1 MKAPFTDSEM
11 RAEVPENETPEQGT
25 EDAPR
30 PMVPRP
36 RSRLRTGHPP
46 QAIPIR
52 RDDLPGEDDDD
63 LSRHRPRSTRQDL
76 DPVFGYILAM
86 ALSVGLMP
94 VQANMRYVILWAFM
108 AAMGG
113 IAFLLGSGIRLKVT
127 DPGDLLW
134 GIGFGLFTGGAL
146 MLVGS
151 DTLATVAERLFAGD
165 EANNVLLD
173 TWIFQATVFVMPVA
187 ESLFFRG
194 AMQRVHSIPTV
205 AVMASLWSM
214 LMFFPHLGLEETPV
228 VGVVFGTAIVLLNFL
243 YSYVNW
249 RHGLAASFFCQ
260 IAAGSLLL
268 LAPRLVAL

>member
-1 MKAPFTDSEM
+1 MKPPFTDPDT
-11 RAEVPENETPEQGT
+11 RAELSENDMPEPDTQ
-25 EDAPR
+25 DIPR
-30 PMVPRP
+30 PMPPRP

-52 RDDLPGEDDDD
+52 RDELPGDEGEDF
-63 LSRHRPRSTRQDL
+63 SRPRSTRQDL

-94 VQANMRYVILWAFM
+94 VQANTRYVILWAFL

-134 GIGFGLFTGGAL
+134 GVGFGLFTGGAL
-146 MLVGS
+146 MLVGA
-151 DTLATVAERLFAGD
+151 DTLATVAERLFAGEETD
-165 EANNVLLD
+165 NALLD

-194 AMQRVHSIPTV
+194 AMQRVHGIPTV
-205 AVMASLWSM
+205 AMMASIWSM
-214 LMFFPHLGLEETPV
+214 LMFFPHLGLAETPV
-228 VGVVFGTAIVLLNFL
+228 VGIVFGTAIVLLNFL

-260 IAAGSLLL
+260 IVAGSLLL
-268 LAPRLVAL
+268 LVPRLVAL